1 MSTASIS
8 HFPFPAWVSQA
19 RFWFAQRAR
28 LRADSEAVSRMEP
41 RELQDL
47 GFSHSAAARGEI
59 ELSEQGRSDQA
70 NWIHAAPRFRGRA
83 ARQD

>member
-8 HFPFPAWVSQA
+8 HFAFPGWVLQA
-19 RFWFAQRAR
+19 RSWVVQRAR
-28 LRADSEAVSRMEP
+28 HCADAEAGARMEP

-70 NWIHAAPRFRGRA
+70 SWIHAAPRFRGRV
-83 ARQD
+83 ARQG

>member
-1 MSTASIS
+1 MSTASIW
-8 HFPFPAWVSQA
+8 HFASPAWVSQA
-19 RFWFAQRAR
+19 RIWFAQRAR
-28 LRADSEAVSRMEP
+28 LRADAEAVSRMDP
-41 RELQDL
+41 RELKDL

-70 NWIHAAPRFRGRA
+70 SWIHAAPRFRGRA